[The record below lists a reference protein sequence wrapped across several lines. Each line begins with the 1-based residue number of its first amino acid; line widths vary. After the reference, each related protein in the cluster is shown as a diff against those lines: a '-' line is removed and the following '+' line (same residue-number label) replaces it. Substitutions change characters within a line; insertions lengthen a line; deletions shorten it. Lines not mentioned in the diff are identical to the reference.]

1 MRTFKSKHQSASI
14 VLKPAKLKQLRKIHM
29 KGEARPL
36 KNRINA
42 KFEYIWNLL
51 QVIYFQNMLTISA
64 PRGKFEKSRARARPR
79 RGADRSYEKPIHF

>member
-42 KFEYIWNLL
+42 KFEYI
-51 QVIYFQNMLTISA
+51 
-64 PRGKFEKSRARARPR
+64 
-79 RGADRSYEKPIHF
+79 